1 MKAVEPSPRDRP
13 SDGDGV
19 SRRAS
24 EPVEARPRRESP
36 ASSARGDALARDRI
50 RIVCVDDHRVVR
62 EGIAAVLGR
71 QSDMDVVAAG
81 ATGLQA
87 VDLYRAHRPDVVV
100 MDLQMPGMGGLE
112 AIEVIRAEWPEA
124 KIVVLTM
131 YHGDEDIYRAVQA
144 GAAAYLLK
152 DAILDDLTR
161 VVREVH
167 EGRCRLPAEVL
178 QIMARRSAG
187 EALTS
192 REVEVLE
199 MIGQGLSNRDIAAAL
214 GIAHETAK
222 AHVKNILRKMGVSD
236 RTAAV
241 TTALKRGILR
251 VT

>member
-1 MKAVEPSPRDRP
+1 MTRNRDDSSASRPLAKAV
-13 SDGDGV
+13 
-19 SRRAS
+19 A
-24 EPVEARPRRESP
+24 AH
-36 ASSARGDALARDRI
+36 RI

-87 VDLYRAHRPDVVV
+87 VELYRVHRPDVVV
-100 MDLQMPGMGGLE
+100 MDLQMPGMDGHE

-124 KIVVLTM
+124 RIVVLTM
-131 YHGDEDIYRAVQA
+131 YHGDEDVYRAVKA
-144 GAAAYLLK
+144 GAATYLLK
-152 DAILDDLTR
+152 EAILDDLAR

-167 EGRCRLPAEVL
+167 HGSSRLPADVERILASRVT
-178 QIMARRSAG
+178 G

-199 MIGQGLSNRDIAAAL
+199 LVGQGLSNKDIASAL
-214 GIAHETAK
+214 SIAQETAK
-222 AHVKNILRKMGVSD
+222 VHVKNILRKLGVAD

-241 TTALKRGILR
+241 TTALKRGILH